1 MNDIIIC
8 ASTKLIV
15 LFPFRLSI
23 GSKQI
28 PHMGDPSNT
37 KKCADSSKTIEKI
50 SALERLSLL

>member
-1 MNDIIIC
+1 MYDIIIC
-8 ASTKLIV
+8 ASAKLIV
-15 LFPFRLSI
+15 LFPFII

-28 PHMGDPSNT
+28 PHTGDPSNT